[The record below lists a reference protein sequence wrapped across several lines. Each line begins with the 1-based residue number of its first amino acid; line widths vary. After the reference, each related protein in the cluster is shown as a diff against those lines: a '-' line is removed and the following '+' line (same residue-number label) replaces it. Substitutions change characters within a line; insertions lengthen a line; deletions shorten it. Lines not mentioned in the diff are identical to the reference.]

1 MFRQQVVFRADELNG
16 GGNYCE
22 WALRQEQA
30 SREAPGQWALFQ
42 STHRTFLSLVIA
54 LIKSSHKN

>member
-30 SREAPGQWALFQ
+30 SREAPGQLALFQ
-42 STHRTFLSLVIA
+42 STHRTFSVWA
-54 LIKSSHKN
+54 LH